1 MTEAEAVKKLA
12 IAPRFTLTE
21 LDAIDRFRGEA
32 TKTEFVYDAVIQHL
46 ERLHKAELEAKKKS
60 ALRHDCGK
68 KFDVLECK
76 DGTVFLI
83 CKKCHISKKLSQDE
97 FKLFLETASAQNAAT
112 IEVHILPDK
121 DPSTNETKEAT
132 R

>member
-12 IAPRFTLTE
+12 IAPRFSIAE
-21 LDAIDRFRGEA
+21 LDAIDHFRGEA
-32 TKTEFVYDAVIQHL
+32 TKTEFVYLSVVT
-46 ERLHKAELEAKKKS
+46 RLDQLQKAELDAKKRS

-97 FKLFLETASAQNAAT
+97 FKLFLETASAQDAAT
-112 IEVHILPDK
+112 IEAHILSHQ
-121 DPSTNETKEAT
+121 DPYTNETQEAT